1 MKDVHTWTA
10 TSYFPRAS
18 CMPELLEELSDLH
31 KSKLVVHTHQQHGIA
46 QTSSMSQQV
55 ETIRKG
61 L

>member
-46 QTSSMSQQV
+46 QTSSMRQQV
-55 ETIRKG
+55 
-61 L
+61 